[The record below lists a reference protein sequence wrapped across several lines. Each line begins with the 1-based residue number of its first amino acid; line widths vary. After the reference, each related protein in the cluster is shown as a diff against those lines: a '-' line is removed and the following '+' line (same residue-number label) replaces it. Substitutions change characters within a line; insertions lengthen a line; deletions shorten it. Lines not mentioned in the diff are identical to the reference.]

1 MAKSYSK
8 LLLSLVASL
17 ICLSQLHAQ
26 FQSMGTYSSNGRP
39 NYLVTPSDV
48 VTNDF
53 ITRINNTIPEYRSVP
68 VYSPRLISDTV
79 PEIIGTSCPSD
90 MWITFVDEGAC
101 YRNVLGYYTYTGNTP
116 ATAPALS
123 EVKIIF
129 PNASEPGNC
138 GGGGLLAG
146 DKVHLGT
153 FAPGTKVAFV
163 LFADGWNGNIPT
175 VGRGAIWS
183 VSAWNTAVS
192 NPAKRKHTVL
202 INDAVTN
209 RIVLGFE
216 DIRRDQGGD
225 EDFNDCLFFLTV
237 NPRNCVD
244 NNNNIP
250 TLNPNG
256 TVVYSGNTGGV
267 ESKSLG
273 DIIGKRNYNKAINNE
288 FGSVDYQR
296 FTELPSTGKMQ
307 MLTTTDATNN
317 VAGALS
323 LSELMPARMLDPGYK
338 LYLTSPTDLTGF
350 TNAKEVISIDF
361 TQNNECKAV
370 AFATKTSGEV
380 YNHTKPVCDRL
391 RGAEL
396 IGMENFT
403 LNGLDFVRYTL
414 KRENGAIE
422 FATSFSVG
430 MKNGRNSYTFQSNW
444 LNQNYQ
450 NDEVMYNFQL
460 WAAAPHLVTD
470 MMIDVLDKLNSS
482 MKVQQIK
489 VAGLP
494 QTYVLAG
501 KRAGNTLNLRINNT
515 TGATTAYLEMAE
527 KANEKATVSKRLIPV
542 TLNAKGQTQVA
553 VPVGDFYETDIK
565 VYVNGKLEDALY
577 MADGGWGIDY
587 NSTTTSLNRF
597 TVVNNDT
604 RKYGDEYPLLRNAE
618 FNASTKDFVT
628 LYKILAGGAT
638 EQDLTAYNQLK
649 FSATGT
655 GTLRVTLVKK
665 SITDWNKQYSYAVA
679 LTNSKKDYTLNL
691 ADFAATGTKDKMNP
705 NDIAQVVFS
714 FEVNGKQ
721 TSLAGGIYDAAFV
734 KGAVVTPEN
743 KDAKELRIY
752 PNPANGI
759 FKIGFEANTAAP
771 ATIRIT
777 DAASGRSLFEK
788 TITTV
793 EGNNVVD
800 VDLTKTIAPQQM
812 IGIINVTGTSV
823 RYKAAKI
830 VVNR

>member
-8 LLLSLVASL
+8 LLSTLLSATL
-17 ICLSQLHAQ
+17 IFATADAQ
-26 FQSMGTYSSNGRP
+26 FQTLGTYNSNGKP

-53 ITRINNTIPEYRSVP
+53 RTRINNTLPETRPVP
-68 VYSPRLISDTV
+68 TYSPRLISDTV
-79 PEIIGTSCPSD
+79 PETIQANCNIDVWVS
-90 MWITFVDEGAC
+90 FVYEGAS
-101 YRNVLGYYTYTGNTP
+101 YRNVLGFYTFTGNTP
-116 ATAPALS
+116 ASAPANNQVTL
-123 EVKIIF
+123 IF
-129 PNASEPGNC
+129 PNASRTGD
-138 GGGGLLAG
+138 GGELNAG
-146 DKVHLGT
+146 DKVFLGN
-153 FAPGTKVAFV
+153 FPSGTKIAFV
-163 LFADGWNGNIPT
+163 LFSNGWNGSAPT
-175 VGRGAIWS
+175 VGNGAIWS
-183 VSAWNTAVS
+183 ISSWNTAVAD
-192 NPAKRKHTVL
+192 PTKRKHMVMVT
-202 INDAVTN
+202 DSVTN

-216 DIRRDQGGD
+216 DIRRDLGGD
-225 EDFNDCLFFLTV
+225 QDFNDCLFYVTT
-237 NPRNCVD
+237 NPNTCD
-244 NNNNIP
+244 NRSNIP
-250 TLNPNG
+250 VLNPNG
-256 TVVYSGNTGGV
+256 SIVYSGNTGGV

-288 FGSVDYQR
+288 FGSIDYQR

-307 MLTTTDATNN
+307 MLTSTDASNN

-515 TGATTAYLEMAE
+515 TSATTAYLEMAE
-527 KANEKATVSKRLIPV
+527 KANEKAAVSKRLIPV

-597 TVVNNDT
+597 AVVNNDT

-691 ADFAATGTKDKMNP
+691 IDFAANGTKDKINP

-721 TSLAGGIYDAAFV
+721 TSLTGGIYDAAFV
-734 KGAVVTPEN
+734 KGAVATPEN

-777 DAASGRSLFEK
+777 DAATGRSLFEK

-812 IGIINVTGTSV
+812 IGIINVNGTSV